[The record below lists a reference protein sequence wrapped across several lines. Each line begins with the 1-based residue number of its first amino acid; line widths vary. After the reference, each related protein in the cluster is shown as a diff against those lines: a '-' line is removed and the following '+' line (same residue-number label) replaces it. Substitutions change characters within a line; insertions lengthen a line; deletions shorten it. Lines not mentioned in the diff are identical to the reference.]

1 MNARLTL
8 LALPLALA
16 ACDEQAMKDFRMP
29 WDKPAPVVAAAPAP
43 TAPPKPAI
51 PEPTGASPTQ
61 QPLEVGKQAIEAA
74 QNLLDGKKIET
85 KVNVPVLPL
94 TRADTQAVAAYKE
107 GLKALK

>member
-43 TAPPKPAI
+43 ACAWDRS
-51 PEPTGASPTQ
+51 ASS
-61 QPLEVGKQAIEAA
+61 
-74 QNLLDGKKIET
+74 
-85 KVNVPVLPL
+85 
-94 TRADTQAVAAYKE
+94 R
-107 GLKALK
+107 